1 MVLFFGYINEKIENY
16 MNPIKV
22 LDFRSYHRINED
34 DSSGEKETK
43 TSGAIDQILNL
54 FFQAYGGL
62 VTKIG
67 DYKDAAN
74 DLTGIAKEA
83 DPAKKGQA
91 MLNVLTK
98 VAGKVDPKYKEAADQ
113 LVVAAKRIKEAYDS
127 AIQTDEG
134 KKALDQIKDDIYD
147 RIIGFLDS
155 LKAVAKNAPKIENKK
170 EESKKD
176 AESDDDDESNYN
188 EETTGDKKTNE
199 SWVEEGHLYLFEK
212 NTFTDDREEIIKD
225 ITPQI
230 TLAKDLSKNP
240 ASPDLG
246 AKYKSIASSLEK
258 LQSELSQGNEEAWKK
273 MKRRERKERIAA
285 IQDEV
290 KKYKEELVTVSMNAV
305 KNLGIDKNVFSKI
318 SQAME
323 LIKGSIDLM
332 DKVDKEEM
340 EKSKKEEEDAEAKK
354 KDEEAAEEEDKDTE
368 TFDEIKSGTSDVKNL
383 QKKGPNLDKIK
394 AAQEKINALLPEKEK
409 IKADGLYGT
418 NTEKAIV
425 KVANMFKSLAPDLLD
440 KTDGKSLT
448 PEFQQFLSKI
458 EKNKDKIA
466 DLFKSTPS
474 EPAKAEKVKNFK
486 EHKADTLPNVTVV
499 SKKKK

>member
-1 MVLFFGYINEKIENY
+1 

-34 DSSGEKETK
+34 DSTEKGETK
-43 TSGAIDQILNL
+43 TSGAVDQILNL

-74 DLTGIAKEA
+74 DLTGVAKEA

-91 MLNVLTK
+91 MLDVLTK
-98 VAGKVDPKYKEAADQ
+98 VAGKVDPKYKEAANQ
-113 LVVAAKRIKEAYDS
+113 LIVAAKRIKEAYDS

-134 KKALDQIKDDIYD
+134 KKALDKIKDDIYD

-155 LKAVAKNAPKIENKK
+155 LKAAAKSAPKVEAKK
-170 EESKKD
+170 EDAKK
-176 AESDDDDESNYN
+176 ENSDDDDDDDTSYED
-188 EETTGDKKTNE
+188 ETGSKVASTME
-199 SWVEEGHLYLFEK
+199 SWVEEDHLHLFEK
-212 NTFTDDREEIIKD
+212 NTFTDDRDEIIKD

-305 KNLGIDKNVFSKI
+305 KNLGIDKNVFAKI

-332 DKVDKEEM
+332 DKVDKAEM
-340 EKSKKEEEDAEAKK
+340 EKAKKDEEEEAKK
-354 KDEEAAEEEDKDTE
+354 KEDEEAAESKDTE
-368 TFDEIKSGTSDVKNL
+368 TFDEIKSGSSDGKNL
-383 QKKGPNLDKIK
+383 QKKGPNFDKIK
-394 AAQEKINALLPEKEK
+394 AAQEKINTLLPEKEK

-425 KVANMFKSLAPDLLD
+425 KIASMFKPLAPDLLANA
-440 KTDGKSLT
+440 DGKSLT
-448 PEFQQFLSKI
+448 PEFQQFLSKL

-466 DLFKSTPS
+466 GLFK
-474 EPAKAEKVKNFK
+474 
-486 EHKADTLPNVTVV
+486 
-499 SKKKK
+499 

>member
-1 MVLFFGYINEKIENY
+1 

-34 DSSGEKETK
+34 DTTEEKGTK
-43 TSGAIDQILNL
+43 TSGAVDQILNL

-67 DYKDAAN
+67 NYQDAAK
-74 DLTGIAKEA
+74 DLTGVAKES

-91 MLNVLTK
+91 MLDVLTK
-98 VAGKVDPKYKEAADQ
+98 VAGKVDPKYKEAANQ
-113 LVVAAKRIKEAYDS
+113 LIVAAKRIKEAYDS

-134 KKALDQIKDDIYD
+134 KKALDKIKDDIYD

-155 LKAVAKNAPKIENKK
+155 LKAAAKSAPKVEAKK
-170 EESKKD
+170 EDAKKD
-176 AESDDDDESNYN
+176 SDDDDVTY
-188 EETTGDKKTNE
+188 GDEIGSTME
-199 SWVEEGHLYLFEK
+199 SWVEEDHLHLFEK
-212 NTFTDDREEIIKD
+212 NTFTDDRDDIIKD

-305 KNLGIDKNVFSKI
+305 KNLGIDKNVFAKI

-332 DKVDKEEM
+332 DKVDKAEM
-340 EKSKKEEEDAEAKK
+340 EKAKKDEEEEAKK
-354 KDEEAAEEEDKDTE
+354 KEDEEAAESKDTE
-368 TFDEIKSGTSDVKNL
+368 TFDEIKSGSSDGKNL
-383 QKKGPNLDKIK
+383 QKKGPNFDKIK
-394 AAQEKINALLPEKEK
+394 AAQEKINTLLPEKEK

-425 KVANMFKSLAPDLLD
+425 KVASMFKSLAPDLLS

-448 PEFQQFLSKI
+448 PEFQQFLSKL

-466 DLFKSTPS
+466 GLFK
-474 EPAKAEKVKNFK
+474 
-486 EHKADTLPNVTVV
+486 
-499 SKKKK
+499 